1 MRLRSNGIGAFIIRA
16 IAGSFITFAFTLSR
30 CVLDL
35 KTIHEKTGT
44 SPTLHLAALVNE
56 RPIVVL
62 RSSPA
67 HSRYSRAPFFCQ
79 TADRKSTRLNS
90 SHPSISYAVFC
101 LKKKKHKLSVSHMT
115 DFSYN
120 IILMS
125 I

>member
-1 MRLRSNGIGAFIIRA
+1 MRFRSNGMGDFIIRA
-16 IAGSFITFAFTLSR
+16 IAGSFITFALTLSR

-79 TADRKSTRLNS
+79 TAPARRAIRRYCWSLRLGTASRKPSTYGIVS
-90 SHPSISYAVFC
+90 SDWKAINRGSGLTARA
-101 LKKKKHKLSVSHMT
+101 
-115 DFSYN
+115 
-120 IILMS
+120 
-125 I
+125 